1 MDTTRY
7 FLGVLLVVSVP
18 PAVVFWL
25 LIHPLVGF
33 WRRIGPVATFM
44 IVGTLC
50 VFLAVILYQ
59 FRVWLLGDD
68 MGTNWILILIG
79 TVLYAASAWITVL
92 TRRRLDLGTF
102 VGVPELSKGDSG
114 GVLLQEGI
122 YGVVRH
128 PRYLSVIIGIAGFS
142 MFVNHFGAYV
152 LVFVSFLALWLV
164 AIIEER
170 ELSIRFGATYE
181 GYRSRVPALF
191 PRISKSPNHHGQ

>member
-33 WRRIGPVATFM
+33 WRRIGPVTTFM
-44 IVGTLC
+44 IVGTMC
-50 VFLAVILYQ
+50 VFLGVILYE
-59 FRVWLLGDD
+59 FRVGLLGDD

-92 TRRRLDLGTF
+92 TRRQLNLGTF
-102 VGVPELSKGDSG
+102 VGLPEVSKGDSG
-114 GVLLQEGI
+114 GVLLQEGV

-128 PRYLSVIIGIAGFS
+128 PRYLSVIIGTAGFS

-152 LVFVSFLALWLV
+152 MVFGSFLVLWLV
-164 AIIEER
+164 AIMEER

-181 GYRSRVPALF
+181 GYRSRVPAFF
-191 PRISKSPNHHGQ
+191 PRISRSSNPRDT